1 MTPTKKSAHFRLAL
15 RSLIFYFKIL
25 APVFVFLRPFP
36 MRVGFDSIFEPFTQ
50 IFIIFLSVKSGISAF
65 VNDLWITTFYSFS
78 SDRMIDHLKP
88 FAFLT

>member
-1 MTPTKKSAHFRLAL
+1 
-15 RSLIFYFKIL
+15 
-25 APVFVFLRPFP
+25 